1 MARARSATAKRPRR
15 AAAAANPATILAWED
30 DPGAPAEGF
39 KPVPRPVP
47 KLSSTPLPLA
57 IRGTAPAAKTYPLGT
72 KGFRYWTA
80 AEALRRG
87 ADFWGGLFPAGV
99 TWFPTNGRQ
108 LPVKLDQGQDL
119 NAYYDRKGL
128 HFFHEAAGGTV
139 VYSGESP
146 NVSCHELGHAI
157 LDALRPQLWDAASVE
172 VASFHESFGDMSA
185 LLSALQLQSFRQTVL
200 VATAGKLY
208 RSSRLSRLAEQLGW
222 AIRQSRPDL
231 VDSDCLRNAVNSLFY
246 RDPATLPPDGP
257 AAVLSSEPHSFSRV
271 FTAGFFQSLAGMF
284 TVAGGKDDQT
294 LLKVSQDAGRLLVTA
309 ILNSPVV
316 PGYYSQVAAHMIEA
330 DTTLFAGRYHDSL
343 QSAFVRHGV
352 LSLDSA
358 VAMGEP
364 RPAGPRRGMVATASA
379 LRATATAKVRP
390 AAAQLP
396 RVALVG
402 SRYGFGEDLLVH
414 APAEAARFSVASAAP
429 NIGSVEPQAHDITA
443 AAFVEDILRR
453 GKVDMT
459 GVELGAAAVT
469 NPLARK
475 THELRRDA
483 EGLTLVRRLFD
494 CGFQTG

>member
-1 MARARSATAKRPRR
+1 MATARRSVTAAKRPRR
-15 AAAAANPATILAWED
+15 TPAVATKAKTILAWED

-47 KLSSTPLPLA
+47 KLSRTPLPLA
-57 IRGTAPAAKTYPLGT
+57 LRGTAPAAKTYQLGT
-72 KGFRYWTA
+72 RGFRYWAA

-87 ADFWGGLFPAGV
+87 ADLWAGLLPARV

-108 LPVKLDQGQDL
+108 LPITLDEGEDL

-128 HFFHEAAGGTV
+128 HFFHASAGGTV

-172 VASFHESFGDMSA
+172 VAAFHESFGDMSA

-231 VDSDCLRNAVNSLFY
+231 VDRDCLRNAVNSLFY

-271 FTAGFFQSLAGMF
+271 FTAGFFQSLAGMY
-284 TVAGGKDDQT
+284 TVAGAGGDQT
-294 LLKVSQDAGRLLVTA
+294 LVSASQDAGRLLVTA
-309 ILNSPVV
+309 IQNTPVV

-330 DTTLFAGRYHDSL
+330 DAQLFAGRYRDAL
-343 QSAFVRHGV
+343 QSGFVRHGV
-352 LSLDSA
+352 LSLQSA
-358 VAMGEP
+358 VAMAEST
-364 RPAGPRRGMVATASA
+364 AATPRRAVAVSA
-379 LRATATAKVRP
+379 DGRADGTR
-390 AAAQLP
+390 LP
-396 RVALVG
+396 RVALAG
-402 SRYGFGEDLLVH
+402 AQYGLGEDLLVH
-414 APAEAARFSVASAAP
+414 APSEPTRFSVASAALDV
-429 NIGSVEPQAHDITA
+429 GSVKPPAHDHAA
-443 AAFVEDILRR
+443 AAFVEDLFRR
-453 GKVDMT
+453 GKVAFASAKV
-459 GVELGAAAVT
+459 GRAAVAS
-469 NPLARK
+469 PLARK
-475 THELRRDA
+475 THELRRDG
-483 EGLTLVRRLFD
+483 EGLSLMRRLFD
-494 CGFQTG
+494 CGFHDG